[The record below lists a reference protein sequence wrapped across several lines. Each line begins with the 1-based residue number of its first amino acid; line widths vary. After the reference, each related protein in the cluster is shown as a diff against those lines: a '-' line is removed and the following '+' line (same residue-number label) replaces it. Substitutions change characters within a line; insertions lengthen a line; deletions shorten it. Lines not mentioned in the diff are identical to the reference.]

1 MNIAE
6 ERDFKRGKLLEKY
19 MTKMEV
25 SFSGEETLKKGE
37 GIMLE
42 LKTVNLIFLFSFFI
56 SYFILDL
63 GLELA

>member
-1 MNIAE
+1 
-6 ERDFKRGKLLEKY
+6 
-19 MTKMEV
+19 MEV